1 MAEGNGLITT
11 GLRVR
16 LRFATDERLV
26 ASVRRGES
34 VAFETLYERHVG
46 ELLSFCVYML
56 GSRQDAED
64 AVQATFASAYRAL
77 RADRRR
83 IALRPWLFTIARN
96 ESLSILRSRRPTVE
110 LNGEPALGGDP
121 LRELEVREEVRHML
135 EDLRRLPESQR
146 AALVLAE
153 MHGLSQAEIATVLSA
168 RADQVKA
175 YIFQARSN
183 LLSER
188 HARETDCREIREE
201 LATARGA
208 SLLRGRLRRHLRS
221 CQDCRVYADGVA
233 RQRRQ
238 LGALL
243 PLAPSLVLK
252 YRALRHVLESGF
264 GEPAPYAGG
273 AAMTGSVVGAAVEL
287 AGGGVKAVAIK
298 VATGVACIC
307 ASVGMGA
314 SVLGTGAGGLVGQE
328 PLSPAAI
335 ATAQAAPAGVARSTE
350 LVGWPGPGRTI
361 SESAPDGGAQIDTGV
376 MEVNGQG
383 GEPLSASVDPLTT
396 GIAGPAPP
404 AVAGDE
410 ADGKSSERQSKLE
423 AERQSER
430 EADRQKREEGQRE
443 HEDGQRLHEEEA
455 RRSQEERQ
463 LAREETGRTAGSRP
477 PRSEEELQRNR
488 EARQL
493 LREERQRIGDSRP
506 PRSEEELQRNREARQ
521 LLREER
527 QRIGDSR
534 PPRSEEELQRNRE
547 ARQLQREERQR
558 IGDSRPPR
566 TEEELQRKHEER
578 EQLREERER
587 IGNSRPPRSEEELQ
601 RRREE
606 RQRLREER
614 RKG

>member
-1 MAEGNGLITT
+1 MADGDGLVTK

-26 ASVRRGES
+26 ASVRQGDS
-34 VAFETLYERHVG
+34 IAFETLYERHAG

-77 RADRRR
+77 RADRRTVT
-83 IALRPWLFTIARN
+83 LRPWLFTIARN

-135 EDLRRLPESQR
+135 EDLRKLPESQR

-153 MHGLSQAEIATVLSA
+153 MHGLSQSEIGTVLSV

-252 YRALRHVLESGF
+252 YRAFRHVLESGF
-264 GEPAPYAGG
+264 ADPAPYAGG

-287 AGGGVKAVAIK
+287 AGGGVKAAAVK
-298 VATGVACIC
+298 VAAGVACVC

-314 SVLGTGAGGLVGQE
+314 SVLGASAGGSVNEEPPHLTASATALVA
-328 PLSPAAI
+328 PIATLAAI
-335 ATAQAAPAGVARSTE
+335 E
-350 LVGWPGPGRTI
+350 LVGWAGPATAEDVSRRDR
-361 SESAPDGGAQIDTGV
+361 PVDQGALELD
-376 MEVNGQG
+376 GQG
-383 GEPLSASVDPLTT
+383 GEPPVAGAEQMSAGT
-396 GIAGPAPP
+396 AGPGPGSARG
-404 AVAGDE
+404 AGAETGGKGDE
-410 ADGKSSERQSKLE
+410 HQSQTA
-423 AERQSER
+423 AERRSER
-430 EADRQKREEGQRE
+430 EANRRKKEESQRE
-443 HEDGQRLHEEEA
+443 HEEAQPLNEEEVN
-455 RRSQEERQ
+455 RKREQRQ
-463 LAREETGRTAGSRP
+463 LAREEK
-477 PRSEEELQRNR
+477 
-488 EARQL
+488 
-493 LREERQRIGDSRP
+493 ERAADSRP
-506 PRSEEELQRNREARQ
+506 PRSEEE
-521 LLREER
+521 R
-527 QRIGDSR
+527 QRI
-534 PPRSEEELQRNRE
+534 RE
-547 ARQLQREERQR
+547 ARQLQREEQGRV
-558 IGDSRPPR
+558 GDSRPPR

-578 EQLREERER
+578 ELRREERER
-587 IGNSRPPRSEEELQ
+587 IGNSSPPPTE
-601 RRREE
+601 EE
-606 RQRLREER
+606 RQRKREER
-614 RKG
+614 VRLHEERERIGNSSLPPGEEETGT

>member
-1 MAEGNGLITT
+1 MADGNGLIMT

-26 ASVRRGES
+26 ASVRRGDS
-34 VAFETLYERHVG
+34 VAFEALYERHVG

-64 AVQATFASAYRAL
+64 AVQATFASAYRVL

-83 IALRPWLFTIARN
+83 IVLRPWLFTIARN

-135 EDLRRLPESQR
+135 EDLRKLPENQR

-153 MHGLSQAEIATVLSA
+153 MHGLSQAEIATVLSV

-238 LGALL
+238 LGAVL

-252 YRALRHVLESGF
+252 YQALRHVLESGF
-264 GEPAPYAGG
+264 GEQAPYAGG

-298 VATGVACIC
+298 VATGAACIC

-314 SVLGTGAGGLVGQE
+314 SVLGTGANGPVDQRA
-328 PLSPAAI
+328 PKPAAS
-335 ATAQAAPAGVARSTE
+335 ATAEATPAAVAGSTE
-350 LVGWPGPGRTI
+350 LVDWAGPDQTI
-361 SESAPDGGAQIDTGV
+361 SEDGPSDGGRLATGAIGDD
-376 MEVNGQG
+376 GQDR
-383 GEPLSASVDPLTT
+383 EPPAASSEEPAT
-396 GIAGPAPP
+396 GIAGPAVGLP
-404 AVAGDE
+404 ASAGDE
-410 ADGKSSERQSKLE
+410 AIGKSDEHPSQVE
-423 AERQSER
+423 AERESER
-430 EADRQKREEGQRE
+430 EASRQKREAGQRE
-443 HEDGQRLHEEEA
+443 HEEEA
-455 RRSQEERQ
+455 RRNQEERP
-463 LAREETGRTAGSRP
+463 LVREEKQRKR
-477 PRSEEELQRNR
+477 EER
-488 EARQL
+488 EH
-493 LREERQRIGDSRP
+493 LREERQQGIGDSRP

-521 LLREER
+521 LMREER
-527 QRIGDSR
+527 HGVGDSR
-534 PPRSEEELQRNRE
+534 PP
-547 ARQLQREERQR
+547 
-558 IGDSRPPR
+558 P
-566 TEEELQRKHEER
+566 TEEELQRKHEQR
-578 EQLREERER
+578 QHRREERER
-587 IGNSRPPRSEEELQ
+587 VGDSRPPPSEEELQ
-601 RRREE
+601 RRHEE
-606 RQRLREER
+606 RQHLREDR

>member
-1 MAEGNGLITT
+1 MAEGDGLITK

-26 ASVRRGES
+26 ASVRQGDS
-34 VAFETLYERHVG
+34 VAFEALYERHVG

-77 RADRRR
+77 RGDRRR

-135 EDLRRLPESQR
+135 EDLRKLPESQR

-153 MHGLSQAEIATVLSA
+153 MHGLSQVEIGTVLSV
-168 RADQVKA
+168 RPDQVKA
-175 YIFQARSN
+175 FIFQARSN

-238 LGALL
+238 LGAIL

-252 YRALRHVLESGF
+252 YRAVRHVLESGI
-264 GEPAPYAGG
+264 GDPAPYAGG

-287 AGGGVKAVAIK
+287 AGGGVKAIAVK
-298 VATGVACIC
+298 VAAGVACLC

-314 SVLGTGAGGLVGQE
+314 SVLDGGGG
-328 PLSPAAI
+328 PIASGSPRFTASATTQVAPIAAI
-335 ATAQAAPAGVARSTE
+335 AATE
-350 LVGWPGPGRTI
+350 LVGW
-361 SESAPDGGAQIDTGV
+361 
-376 MEVNGQG
+376 
-383 GEPLSASVDPLTT
+383 
-396 GIAGPAPP
+396 AGPASTEDVSRGSTRLDQAALGLDGQAGEPP
-404 AVAGDE
+404 VADAEPPSAGGAASAGSAGAE
-410 ADGKSSERQSKLE
+410 ASGKSDEHPSQTA
-423 AERQSER
+423 AEHRRER
-430 EADRQKREEGQRE
+430 EAIRQKREENQRE
-443 HEDGQRLHEEEA
+443 HEEAQRLHEEAVARKQEA
-455 RRSQEERQ
+455 RQQ
-463 LAREETGRTAGSRP
+463 AREEKENTGGSRP
-477 PRSEEELQRNR
+477 PRSEEERQRDR
-488 EARQL
+488 EARQIV
-493 LREERQRIGDSRP
+493 REEKGRVGDSRP
-506 PRSEEELQRNREARQ
+506 PPS
-521 LLREER
+521 
-527 QRIGDSR
+527 
-534 PPRSEEELQRNRE
+534 
-547 ARQLQREERQR
+547 
-558 IGDSRPPR
+558 
-566 TEEELQRKHEER
+566 EEELQRKHEER
-578 EQLREERER
+578 QHLREERER
-587 IGNSRPPRSEEELQ
+587 VGNSPPPPSEEELQ
-601 RRREE
+601 RKHEERKRRREE
-606 RQRLREER
+606 RQHSGNPGLPP
-614 RKG
+614 GA